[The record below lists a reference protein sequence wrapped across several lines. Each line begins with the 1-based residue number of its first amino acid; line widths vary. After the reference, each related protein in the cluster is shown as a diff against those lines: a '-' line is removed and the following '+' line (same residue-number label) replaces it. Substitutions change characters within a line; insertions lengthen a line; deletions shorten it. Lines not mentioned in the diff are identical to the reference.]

1 MYPKLVE
8 FMEHCCVSRKYFF
21 TVRKYG
27 ASDCQICDPPRLPV
41 DVFSQ
46 LHNSPDPVPGDGEHK
61 REFSE
66 VFGTET
72 TEEYCPSFS
81 AKHFQQSRKQLLPTV
96 MEYSSVPLLRQQKQ

>member
-21 TVRKYG
+21 TVWKCG
-27 ASDCQICDPPRLPV
+27 ASDCKICDPPRLPV

-46 LHNSPDPVPGDGEHK
+46 LHNFPDPVPGDGEHYK
-61 REFSE
+61 EFSK

-81 AKHFQQSRKQLLPTV
+81 AYRKQLLPTV
-96 MEYSSVPLLRQQKQ
+96 MEYRSVPLLRPQKQ